1 MTIYKALGD
10 DQNMQECIIVGANTI
25 DSLSIFQ
32 YQMDELKE
40 LCSVIDLHSVHAIT
54 QNMKHIHPKTYVGMG
69 KVQEIKESLEFYNAN
84 IVVCNDELT
93 PSQITHLEKTLEA
106 TIIDRTYIILEIFKK
121 RASSKEAMLQVELA
135 SLQYQLPRLIGLRD
149 GLSRQRG
156 TGGSLERGRGA
167 GETKLELDR
176 RLIQSNMTDLKSQ
189 LKQLT
194 QLRKRQRQRRVTN
207 EIPVVSLV
215 GYTNAGKSSLL
226 NAILT
231 NSKETKKEVLQKDM
245 LFATL
250 QTATRQI
257 KLQDN
262 TFFLLTD
269 TVGFIQK
276 LPHQLVDAFQST
288 LEEVSESDLIIH
300 VIDST
305 SPFFLEQIETTK
317 KVLEELGASEIP
329 IIYAFNKLDLLEDYF
344 YIEPKFTKAIKI
356 SATANDNIDQ
366 LIEMMK
372 KELFRD
378 YQVNTFKIP
387 YENGRDIDY
396 FKEHTQILSFDKED
410 ENIVI
415 QANVSLKVKNQYKHY
430 LV

>member
-1 MTIYKALGD
+1 MNIYKALGD
-10 DQNMQECIIVGANTI
+10 DQDMQECIIVGANTI

-69 KVQEIKESLEFYNAN
+69 KVQEIKESLEFYNAS

-194 QLRKRQRQRRVTN
+194 QLRKRQRQRRVSN

-329 IIYAFNKLDLLEDYF
+329 IIYAFNKMDLLEDYF

>member
-1 MTIYKALGD
+1 MNIYKALGD

-69 KVQEIKESLEFYNAN
+69 KVQEIKESLEFYNAS

-329 IIYAFNKLDLLEDYF
+329 IIYAFNKVDLLEDYF

-387 YENGRDIDY
+387 YENGREIDY

>member
-1 MTIYKALGD
+1 
-10 DQNMQECIIVGANTI
+10 MQECIIVGANTI

-40 LCSVIDLHSVHAIT
+40 LCAVIDLHSVHAIT

-69 KVQEIKESLEFYNAN
+69 KVQEIKEALEFYNAN

-93 PSQITHLEKTLEA
+93 PSQIIHLEKTLEA

-226 NAILT
+226 NAILA

-257 KLQDN
+257 KLHDN

-317 KVLEELGASEIP
+317 KVLDELGASEIP
-329 IIYAFNKLDLLEDYF
+329 IIYAFNKMDLLEDYF

-387 YENGRDIDY
+387 YENGKDIDY
-396 FKEHTQILSFDKED
+396 FKEHTQLLSFEKEE
-410 ENIVI
+410 ENILI